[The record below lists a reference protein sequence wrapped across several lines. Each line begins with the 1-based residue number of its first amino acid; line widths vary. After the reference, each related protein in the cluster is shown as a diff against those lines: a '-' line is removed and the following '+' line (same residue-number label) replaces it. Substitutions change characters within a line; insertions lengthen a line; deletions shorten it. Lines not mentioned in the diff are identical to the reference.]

1 MAKSLLRWGRSGGA
15 RAATIAGVVGVV
27 GVVGLIAPG
36 VAWGHALESSLERVS
51 GLTDTLMLQSRFST
65 SEPARDAAVRLVS
78 PTGKVLRVGRT
89 DADGSL
95 SFRLPR
101 GVDASWELQVDQ
113 GPGHRDYLE
122 LPGVAD
128 ALQANPLQATLAKP
142 GRQLQRHG
150 LLDRGGRFA
159 RGGLP
164 LALAGLVVLGGLG
177 GASLRRRWRG
187 RGRWQR

>member
-15 RAATIAGVVGVV
+15 RAASIAAVVGVV
-27 GVVGLIAPG
+27 GVFGPG

-78 PTGKVLRVGRT
+78 PTGKVLSVGRT

-128 ALQANPLQATLAKP
+128 ALQANPLQASLAKP

-150 LLDRGGRFA
+150 LLDRDGLLD